1 MIRFRRITCVLLVVL
16 LLGTLIGCSGEEISS
31 EETTT
36 STASTISATE
46 QKTTTTQATTTTKAE
61 ATTTEIENPFAERFE
76 ISWLTANCLH
86 YVEGRW
92 DELELEEKFNVDLKV
107 WNIDNHNTEQIVMM
121 LAAGEFPNF
130 AQLQYW
136 DTGFLYD
143 SKLIRTVKRDMLY
156 KYIPTLARY
165 LDEEPFA
172 WNLRKVTDTED
183 EYYGILWSTP
193 QDTGLTP

>member
-1 MIRFRRITCVLLVVL
+1 M
-16 LLGTLIGCSGEEISS
+16 
-31 EETTT
+31 
-36 STASTISATE
+36 
-46 QKTTTTQATTTTKAE
+46 
-61 ATTTEIENPFAERFE
+61 
-76 ISWLTANCLH
+76 H

-121 LAAGEFPNF
+121 LAAGDFPNF

-165 LDEEPFA
+165 LDEEPVCMEFKKS
-172 WNLRKVTDTED
+172 NGYRR
-183 EYYGILWSTP
+183 
-193 QDTGLTP
+193 

>member
-1 MIRFRRITCVLLVVL
+1 MI
-16 LLGTLIGCSGEEISS
+16 E
-31 EETTT
+31 
-36 STASTISATE
+36 
-46 QKTTTTQATTTTKAE
+46 
-61 ATTTEIENPFAERFE
+61 
-76 ISWLTANCLH
+76 TANH
-86 YVEGRW
+86 IPYNPQETNYTKITQE
-92 DELELEEKFNVDLKV
+92 ELQREVDYWRAYKIL
-107 WNIDNHNTEQIVMM
+107 QRM
-121 LAAGEFPNF
+121 LAAGDFPNF